1 MAKIKKSY
9 DCIIFGGGLSG
20 LIAAKILS
28 NKNKSF
34 IIVEPADRLGGRL
47 LGWTIDNQS
56 LPSNLNLY
64 SQNEHNLKYFNWLE
78 STIDENILDG
88 QYQTNTF
95 HFQDGGFKSFN
106 GFGDKAPQAL
116 EQLNKFCFESEKI
129 RIKSYPADWIS
140 KLTSNLHEDHYLLN
154 SEITK
159 INFVDEKATSLEI
172 NGKTEVGF
180 SQLIWAMAPQKL
192 LDVVPHEMLGGTEA
206 KKLKKH
212 TNVFD
217 AVILNLA
224 HKGLNLSGDVKHDA
238 KNEFKHEAKNDTK
251 NQTTDGATFNKE
263 VLEAITSDN
272 SVFCLYGSSLDFE
285 PIVGHMN
292 LDHSCWMS
300 LIDSEQ
306 ALDHEH
312 LTKVIKNMKRQIKR
326 AFPTF
331 FESSDFKEKIILSES
346 SYGQLLLKENENGFL
361 KSVPNLFCTSS
372 LCSETSS
379 GLLGT
384 LDRTYRLDQSL

>member
-34 IIVEPADRLGGRL
+34 LIVEPSDKLGGRL
-47 LGWTIDNQS
+47 SGWTINNQS

-64 SQNEHNLKYFNWLE
+64 SQNENNLKYFNWLE
-78 STIDENILDG
+78 STLEENILDG

-95 HFQDGGFKSFN
+95 HFQDGGFKNFN
-106 GFGDKAPQAL
+106 GFGDKTPQAL
-116 EQLNKFCFESEKI
+116 DQLNKFCFESEKI
-129 RIKSYPADWIS
+129 KIKSYPADWIS
-140 KLTSNLHEDHYLLN
+140 KLTKNLTEDHYLLN

-159 INFVDEKATSLEI
+159 INFLDEKAISLEI

-180 SQLIWAMAPQKL
+180 SEIIWATAPQKL
-192 LDVVPHEMLGGTEA
+192 LDVVPNEKIGATDA

-217 AVILNLA
+217 AVILNLS
-224 HKGLNLSGDVKHDA
+224 H
-238 KNEFKHEAKNDTK
+238 
-251 NQTTDGATFNKE
+251 TDLKLDQDPDFNKE
-263 VLEAITSDN
+263 VLESIKNDN
-272 SVFCLYGSSLDFE
+272 SVFCLYGSSLEFE

-292 LDHSCWMS
+292 IDHSCWMS

-346 SYGQLLLKENENGFL
+346 SYGQLLLKEDENGFL
-361 KSVPNLFCTSS
+361 KSIPNLFCTSS

-384 LDRTYRLDQSL
+384 LDRTYKLDQSL

>member
-9 DCIIFGGGLSG
+9 DAIIFGGGLSG
-20 LIAAKILS
+20 LISAKILM

-34 IIVEPADRLGGRL
+34 LIIEPSDKLGGRL
-47 LGWTIDNQS
+47 LGWSADDQI

-64 SQNEHNLKYFNWLE
+64 SQNEGNLKHFTWLE
-78 STIDENILDG
+78 ETLDQQILSG
-88 QYQTNTF
+88 QFHTNTF
-95 HFQDGGFKSFN
+95 HFQDGSFKNFN
-106 GFGDKAPQAL
+106 GFGDKNPQAL
-116 EQLNKFCFESEKI
+116 DQLNKFCFESEKLKI
-129 RIKSYPADWIS
+129 SSYPKDWIS
-140 KLTSNLHEDHYLLN
+140 KLTNSLNEDHYLLN

-159 INFVDEKATSLEI
+159 VKFVGDKAFAVEI
-172 NGKTEVGF
+172 NGKTEVEFGE
-180 SQLIWAMAPQKL
+180 LIWAVAPQRL
-192 LDVVPHEMLGGTEA
+192 LDVVPNEYLGAADA

-212 TNVFD
+212 IGVFD

-224 HKGLNLSGDVKHDA
+224 HKEINFEDRAELNVEPNVEPNVK
-238 KNEFKHEAKNDTK
+238 
-251 NQTTDGATFNKE
+251 FNKE
-263 VLEAITSDN
+263 VLESINSET

-285 PIVGHMN
+285 PIVGHMTKN
-292 LDHSCWMS
+292 HSCWMS
-300 LIDSEQ
+300 LIDAEQ

-331 FESSDFKEKIILSES
+331 FESPDFKEKIILSES
-346 SYGQLLLKENENGFL
+346 SYGQLLLKENEAGFL
-361 KSVPNLFCTSS
+361 KSVPNIFCTSS

-384 LDRTYRLDQSL
+384 LDRTYRLDQGL